1 MKIRVH
7 GDYHLGQTLRTESGF
22 VVLDFE
28 GEPARPVAERR
39 RKQSALV
46 DVAGMLRSLDYAV
59 HATLAPASRPT
70 GAGERWAGRASA
82 GFPYGYPGEM
92 LRASGRLLSGA
103 SRGAVWAVS
112 V

>member
-39 RKQSALV
+39 RKQCVLV

-59 HATLAPASRPT
+59 HTALSPAGAPSPGGARRVPRAAAPLLPGYLAAIPRVPVRLSPPSPSALSR
-70 GAGERWAGRASA
+70 A
-82 GFPYGYPGEM
+82 
-92 LRASGRLLSGA
+92 
-103 SRGAVWAVS
+103 
-112 V
+112 